1 MMFEGNKLK
10 ASETHDHRLQSEG
23 IVNSKPQCSKCV
35 HTQTW
40 QALTGIGCIFS
51 HGHSLP
57 LPCSQAHVHKQCST
71 VWYSTVQYKTAQY
84 STVQYKTVQ
93 YSTVQY
99 STVQYSTV
107 QYSTVQHSTA
117 QHSNAQYSNA
127 QYSTTVH
134 YGGTTVQYGN
144 DRLTAMAISAI
155 PFTMMTSRPKKVKPA
170 ISWPS
175 LGLTGCTWVRRNKV
189 AAQIPSTKIWKDL
202 ALYRTMVRL
211 MSVNSRVISAFHRW
225 KPAGNT
231 VSSAQQGS
239 ADTRARISG
248 YQ

>member
-1 MMFEGNKLK
+1 MMFEGDKLK

-23 IVNSKPQCSKCV
+23 IVNSKPQCSSCV

-71 VWYSTVQYKTAQY
+71 VRYSTVRY
-84 STVQYKTVQ
+84 STKQH
-93 YSTVQY
+93 
-99 STVQYSTV
+99 
-107 QYSTVQHSTA
+107 STVQHSTA
-117 QHSNAQYSNA
+117 QHSTAQYRHA

-134 YGGTTVQYGN
+134 YGGTIVQYGN

-189 AAQIPSTKIWKDL
+189 AAQMPSTKIWKDL

>member
-107 QYSTVQHSTA
+107 QYSTVQYSTVQHSTA
-117 QHSNAQYSNA
+117 QHSTVMHSTVMHSTVMHSTAQQYITGA
-127 QYSTTVH
+127 QQCSTVMI
-134 YGGTTVQYGN
+134 G
-144 DRLTAMAISAI
+144 S
-155 PFTMMTSRPKKVKPA
+155 PP
-170 ISWPS
+170 WPS
-175 LGLTGCTWVRRNKV
+175 
-189 AAQIPSTKIWKDL
+189 QQ
-202 ALYRTMVRL
+202 
-211 MSVNSRVISAFHRW
+211 FHS
-225 KPAGNT
+225 P
-231 VSSAQQGS
+231 
-239 ADTRARISG
+239 
-248 YQ
+248 

>member
-1 MMFEGNKLK
+1 MDTACLCHAVRHMC
-10 ASETHDHRLQSEG
+10 T
-23 IVNSKPQCSKCV
+23 NSAV
-35 HTQTW
+35 RY
-40 QALTGIGCIFS
+40 G
-51 HGHSLP
+51 
-57 LPCSQAHVHKQCST
+57 T
-71 VWYSTVQYKTAQY
+71 VRYSTKQH
-84 STVQYKTVQ
+84 
-93 YSTVQY
+93 
-99 STVQYSTV
+99 
-107 QYSTVQHSTA
+107 STVQHSTA